1 MRIRS
6 SFFRFCSGSWS
17 VVVLVVVS
25 LLAVSN
31 MSFFFVLPTYAAG
44 GGGSANFSLQP
55 SLYDP
60 NNAVTHSYYVLNLQ
74 PGAIT
79 TIGVRVLNTGTA
91 TGSVTLS
98 PVDATTG
105 LTSGTVFRQPNDPR
119 KDVGAWIAL
128 NTQHL
133 TLAPGQS
140 RVVPFQVIVPKAV
153 RSGQHLGGI
162 MAEGTDVQTSTSKN
176 QRFQVNVRHIFVMA
190 VQVNLPGT
198 ALEQLTATDIQA
210 GGANNYQNL
219 QILLH
224 NTGNMM
230 VHGKGAL
237 QVMDASGQLLQ
248 NLPINLDTFL
258 PDTSIAYPVNVQ
270 HKALAA
276 GDYQAVLDVTYGHQ
290 HTLHYATKLTIS
302 SKQVA
307 QVFQPTTPLQSPGTV
322 NVGTNLPM
330 WQVALI
336 GVLLLF
342 GLLFVGQQVYRI
354 VGVVGR
360 KRKKAK

>member
-1 MRIRS
+1 MPIRS
-6 SFFRFCSGSWS
+6 SFFHKCSGSWRAM
-17 VVVLVVVS
+17 VLLVLS
-25 LLAVSN
+25 LLGVSS
-31 MSFFFVLPTYAAG
+31 MSFFFVLPTYAAA

-60 NNAVTHSYYVLNLQ
+60 NNTVTRSYYVLGLQ

-79 TIGVRVLNTGTA
+79 TVGVRVNNTGTA
-91 TGSVTLS
+91 TGAVDLY

-105 LTSGTVFRQPNDPR
+105 ITTGTVFRQPKDPR

-140 RVVPFQVIVPKAV
+140 RIVPFQVIVPKDV
-153 RSGQHLGGI
+153 RSGQHVGGI
-162 MAEGTDVQTSTSKN
+162 MAEGTDVQTSTTKN
-176 QRFQVNVRHIFVMA
+176 QRFQVNVRHVFVMA

-198 ALEQLTATDIQA
+198 AIEQLTATGIQA

-219 QILLH
+219 QLLLH

-230 VHGKGAL
+230 VHGKGVL
-237 QVMDASGQLLQ
+237 QVMDASGKKLQ

-270 HKALAA
+270 NQALAA
-276 GDYQAVLDVTYGHQ
+276 GDYQAVLDITYGHQ

-302 SKQVA
+302 SQQVGK
-307 QVFQPTTPLQSPGTV
+307 VFQPTTPLQAPATV
-322 NVGTNLPM
+322 NVGTNLPL
-330 WQVALI
+330 WQVVLVGI
-336 GVLLLF
+336 LVLFGVLF
-342 GLLFVGQQVYRI
+342 MGQQAYRF
-354 VGVVGR
+354 VVVVR
-360 KRKKAK
+360 RRKKEK